1 MDFYIRCAVL
11 SLASLVFLLSS
22 SVMNG
27 KSMPASAAAASD
39 LPAAALK
46 LAAEVGTN

>member
-27 KSMPASAAAASD
+27 KSMPASAAAASEV
-39 LPAAALK
+39 PAATLT
-46 LAAEVGTN
+46 LAAKVSTN